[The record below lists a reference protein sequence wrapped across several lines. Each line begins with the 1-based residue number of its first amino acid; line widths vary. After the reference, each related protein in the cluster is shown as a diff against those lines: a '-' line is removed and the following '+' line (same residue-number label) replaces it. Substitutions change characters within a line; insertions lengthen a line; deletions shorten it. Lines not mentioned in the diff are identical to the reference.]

1 MRFIVLLL
9 LFFLYGRNLTFGAN
23 ENHSDFEGSS
33 KFWSFVGPHKGTPPE
48 INNTKWPNVDIDRYI
63 LSKIESN
70 GLSPAD
76 VAAPQ
81 VLVKRLFYD
90 LIGLPP
96 TFDEMKRFSKIND
109 EIEYEKL
116 IDHLLGRPEFGEKIA
131 SLWMNIARYAEDQAH
146 QVGNNEKFFYPHAHK
161 YRHWVI
167 KSFNN
172 DLPYNDFI
180 RLQLAAD
187 QIDEVSVQDVA
198 ALGFLGLGPQYYDR
212 GRLEVKAEEWEDSV
226 DVVSRGFM
234 ALTVACARCHDHKYD
249 PISAADYHA
258 FAGVFASTEIH
269 KREVVSEAGTKTF
282 VHVVKDGKVQDLPLF
297 KRGDVRDKG
306 DVVPR
311 SFLSILSTKDKKK
324 FTKGSGRL
332 ELAEA
337 IADPKNPLTAR
348 VAVNRIWQMLF
359 GRGLVLTASNF
370 GNLGTPPT
378 HPELLDHLA
387 IAFIEGEWSTKNLIK
402 KILSSSTYKQSS
414 IVSLDKRKM
423 DEENKFYSYFPRRRL
438 SAEMLRDAMLF
449 VSEEMEKGDSGSK
462 SLEISDAKNFRRTIY
477 GRISRKELDHYLALF
492 DYPDPNIHSSTRAET
507 ITPAQKL
514 YFINSPFI
522 LARVRKIVS
531 NIGND
536 NPAMSVQNM
545 YSKILSRLP
554 SEEELSNAIEY
565 ISVDKEKRLDRLQRF
580 TQNLLISNEFIFRD

>member
-1 MRFIVLLL
+1 MRLIVLLL
-9 LFFLYGRNLTFGAN
+9 LFFVYGRNLTFGAN
-23 ENHSDFEGSS
+23 KDHSDFEGSS

-48 INNTKWPNVDIDRYI
+48 INNTKWPNGDIDRYI

-70 GLSPAD
+70 GLSPANE
-76 VAAPQ
+76 AAPQ

-96 TFDEMKRFSKIND
+96 TFDEMERFSKIND

-269 KREVVSEAGTKTF
+269 KREMVSETGTKTF

-477 GRISRKELDHYLALF
+477 GQISRKELDHYLALF

-536 NPAMSVQNM
+536 NPTMSVQNM

>member
-1 MRFIVLLL
+1 MRTIVLLL
-9 LFFLYGRNLTFGAN
+9 LFFSYGSNKTVGVTKD
-23 ENHSDFEGSS
+23 HSDF
-33 KFWSFVGPHKGTPPE
+33 WSFITPHKGSLPK
-48 INNTKWPNVDIDRYI
+48 IKNTKWAKGDIDQYI
-63 LSKIESN
+63 LSKIEKN
-70 GLSPAD
+70 GLSP
-76 VAAPQ
+76 VEEAAPEI
-81 VLVKRLFYD
+81 LVKRLFYD

-96 TFDEMKRFSKIND
+96 TFDEVKKFRNINHRT
-109 EIEYEKL
+109 EYEKL
-116 IDHLLGRPEFGEKIA
+116 IDYLLERPEFGEKIA
-131 SLWMNIARYAEDQAH
+131 SLWMNVARYAEDQAH

-161 YRHWVI
+161 YRNWVI

-187 QIDEVSVQDVA
+187 QINNVSDKDIV

-269 KREVVSEAGTKTF
+269 KREVIYEDGAKSF
-282 VHVVKDGKVQDLPLF
+282 IHVVKDGKVQDLPLF

-306 DVVPR
+306 DIVPR
-311 SFLSILSTKDKKK
+311 SFLRILSAQEKKT

-337 IADPKNPLTAR
+337 IVDPKNPLTAR
-348 VAVNRIWQMLF
+348 VAANRIWQMLF

-370 GNLGTPPT
+370 GSLGTPPT
-378 HPELLDHLA
+378 HPELLDYLA
-387 IAFIEGEWSTKNLIK
+387 ITFIEGGWSTKNLIK
-402 KILSSSTYKQSS
+402 RILLSSTYKQSS
-414 IVSLDKRKM
+414 IVSLNKRKM

-438 SAEMLRDAMLF
+438 SAEMLRDSMLF
-449 VSEEMEKGDSGSK
+449 VSGEMEKGDSGSE
-462 SLEISDAKNFRRTIY
+462 SLKISDVKNFRRTIY
-477 GRISRKELDHYLALF
+477 GRISRKELNNYLALF
-492 DYPDPNIHSSTRAET
+492 DYPDPNIHASTREET

-514 YFINSPFI
+514 YFINSPFV
-522 LARVRKIVS
+522 LSRARNIVS
-531 NIGND
+531 NLVND
-536 NPAMSVQNM
+536 NLALSVQNI
-545 YSKILSRLP
+545 YLKILSRLP
-554 SEEELSNAIEY
+554 SEQEKSDTIKYIIVDEEKTIE
-565 ISVDKEKRLDRLQRF
+565 RLTRF
-580 TQNLLISNEFIFRD
+580 AQNLLISNEFIFRD

>member
-1 MRFIVLLL
+1 MRLIVLLL

-48 INNTKWPNVDIDRYI
+48 INNTKWPNGDIDRYI

-70 GLSPAD
+70 GLSPANE
-76 VAAPQ
+76 AAPQ

-387 IAFIEGEWSTKNLIK
+387 IAFIAGEWSTKNLIK

>member
-1 MRFIVLLL
+1 MRLIVLLL
-9 LFFLYGRNLTFGAN
+9 LFFVYGRNLNFGAN
-23 ENHSDFEGSS
+23 KDHSDFEGSS

-48 INNTKWPNVDIDRYI
+48 INNTKWPNGDIDRYI

-70 GLSPAD
+70 GLSPANE
-76 VAAPQ
+76 AAPQ

-96 TFDEMKRFSKIND
+96 TFDEMERFSKIND

-269 KREVVSEAGTKTF
+269 KREMVSETGTKTF

-477 GRISRKELDHYLALF
+477 GQISRKELDHYLALF

-536 NPAMSVQNM
+536 NPTMSVQNM

>member
-48 INNTKWPNVDIDRYI
+48 INNTKWPNGDIDRYI

-462 SLEISDAKNFRRTIY
+462 SLEISDAKNIRRTIY

>member
-1 MRFIVLLL
+1 MRTIVLLL
-9 LFFLYGRNLTFGAN
+9 LFFSYGSNKTVGVTKD
-23 ENHSDFEGSS
+23 HSDS
-33 KFWSFVGPHKGTPPE
+33 WSFITPHKGSLPK
-48 INNTKWPNVDIDRYI
+48 IKNTKWAKGDIDQYI
-63 LSKIESN
+63 LSKIEKN
-70 GLSPAD
+70 GLSP
-76 VAAPQ
+76 VEEAAPEI
-81 VLVKRLFYD
+81 LVKRLFYD

-96 TFDEMKRFSKIND
+96 TFDEVKKFRNINHGT
-109 EIEYEKL
+109 EYEKL
-116 IDHLLGRPEFGEKIA
+116 IDYLLERPEFGEKIA
-131 SLWMNIARYAEDQAH
+131 SLWMNVARYAEDQAH

-161 YRHWVI
+161 YRNWVI

-187 QIDEVSVQDVA
+187 QINNVSDKDIV

-269 KREVVSEAGTKTF
+269 KREVIYEDGAKSF
-282 VHVVKDGKVQDLPLF
+282 IHVVKDGKVQDLPLF

-306 DVVPR
+306 DIVPR
-311 SFLSILSTKDKKK
+311 SFLRILSAQEKKT

-337 IADPKNPLTAR
+337 IVDPKNPLTAR
-348 VAVNRIWQMLF
+348 VAANRIWQMLF

-370 GNLGTPPT
+370 GSLGTPPT
-378 HPELLDHLA
+378 HPELLDYLA
-387 IAFIEGEWSTKNLIK
+387 ITFIEGGWSTKNLIK
-402 KILSSSTYKQSS
+402 RILLSSTYKQSS
-414 IVSLDKRKM
+414 IVSLNKRKM

-438 SAEMLRDAMLF
+438 SAEMLRDSMLF
-449 VSEEMEKGDSGSK
+449 VSGEMEKGDSGSE
-462 SLEISDAKNFRRTIY
+462 SLKISDVKNFRRTIY
-477 GRISRKELDHYLALF
+477 GRISRKELNHYLALF
-492 DYPDPNIHSSTRAET
+492 DYPDPNIHASTREET

-514 YFINSPFI
+514 YFINSPFV
-522 LARVRKIVS
+522 LSRARNIVS
-531 NIGND
+531 NLVND
-536 NPAMSVQNM
+536 NLALSVQNI
-545 YSKILSRLP
+545 YLKILSRLP
-554 SEEELSNAIEY
+554 SEQEKSDTIKYIIVDEEKTIE
-565 ISVDKEKRLDRLQRF
+565 RLTRF
-580 TQNLLISNEFIFRD
+580 AQNLLISNEFIFRD

>member
-48 INNTKWPNVDIDRYI
+48 INNTKWPNGDIDRYI

>member
-48 INNTKWPNVDIDRYI
+48 INNTKWPNGDIDRYI

-146 QVGNNEKFFYPHAHK
+146 QVGDNEKFFYPHAHK

-522 LARVRKIVS
+522 FARVRKIVS

>member
-1 MRFIVLLL
+1 
-9 LFFLYGRNLTFGAN
+9 
-23 ENHSDFEGSS
+23 
-33 KFWSFVGPHKGTPPE
+33 
-48 INNTKWPNVDIDRYI
+48 
-63 LSKIESN
+63 
-70 GLSPAD
+70 
-76 VAAPQ
+76 
-81 VLVKRLFYD
+81 
-90 LIGLPP
+90 
-96 TFDEMKRFSKIND
+96 
-109 EIEYEKL
+109 
-116 IDHLLGRPEFGEKIA
+116 
-131 SLWMNIARYAEDQAH
+131 
-146 QVGNNEKFFYPHAHK
+146 
-161 YRHWVI
+161 
-167 KSFNN
+167 
-172 DLPYNDFI
+172 
-180 RLQLAAD
+180 
-187 QIDEVSVQDVA
+187 
-198 ALGFLGLGPQYYDR
+198 
-212 GRLEVKAEEWEDSV
+212 
-226 DVVSRGFM
+226 
-234 ALTVACARCHDHKYD
+234 
-249 PISAADYHA
+249 
-258 FAGVFASTEIH
+258 
-269 KREVVSEAGTKTF
+269 
-282 VHVVKDGKVQDLPLF
+282 
-297 KRGDVRDKG
+297 
-306 DVVPR
+306 
-311 SFLSILSTKDKKK
+311 LSILSTKDKKK

>member
-1 MRFIVLLL
+1 MRLIVLLL

-48 INNTKWPNVDIDRYI
+48 INNTKWPNGDIDRYI

-70 GLSPAD
+70 GLSPANE
-76 VAAPQ
+76 AAPQ

-297 KRGDVRDKG
+297 KRGDVKDKG

>member
-1 MRFIVLLL
+1 MRLIVLLL

-48 INNTKWPNVDIDRYI
+48 INNTKWPNGDIDRYI

-70 GLSPAD
+70 GLSPANE
-76 VAAPQ
+76 AAPQ

-449 VSEEMEKGDSGSK
+449 VSEELEKGDSGSK

>member
-48 INNTKWPNVDIDRYI
+48 INNTKWPNGDIDRYI

-387 IAFIEGEWSTKNLIK
+387 IAFIEGGWSTKNLIK

>member
-48 INNTKWPNVDIDRYI
+48 INNTKWPNGDIDRYI

-70 GLSPAD
+70 GLSPANE
-76 VAAPQ
+76 AAPQ

-146 QVGNNEKFFYPHAHK
+146 QVGNNEKFFYPHAYK
-161 YRHWVI
+161 YRNWVI

>member
-1 MRFIVLLL
+1 MRLIVLLL

-48 INNTKWPNVDIDRYI
+48 INNTKWPNGDIDRYI

-70 GLSPAD
+70 GLSPANE
-76 VAAPQ
+76 AAPQ

-269 KREVVSEAGTKTF
+269 KREV
-282 VHVVKDGKVQDLPLF
+282 
-297 KRGDVRDKG
+297 
-306 DVVPR
+306 
-311 SFLSILSTKDKKK
+311 
-324 FTKGSGRL
+324 
-332 ELAEA
+332 
-337 IADPKNPLTAR
+337 
-348 VAVNRIWQMLF
+348 
-359 GRGLVLTASNF
+359 
-370 GNLGTPPT
+370 
-378 HPELLDHLA
+378 
-387 IAFIEGEWSTKNLIK
+387 
-402 KILSSSTYKQSS
+402 
-414 IVSLDKRKM
+414 
-423 DEENKFYSYFPRRRL
+423 
-438 SAEMLRDAMLF
+438 
-449 VSEEMEKGDSGSK
+449 
-462 SLEISDAKNFRRTIY
+462 
-477 GRISRKELDHYLALF
+477 
-492 DYPDPNIHSSTRAET
+492 
-507 ITPAQKL
+507 
-514 YFINSPFI
+514 
-522 LARVRKIVS
+522 
-531 NIGND
+531 
-536 NPAMSVQNM
+536 
-545 YSKILSRLP
+545 
-554 SEEELSNAIEY
+554 
-565 ISVDKEKRLDRLQRF
+565 
-580 TQNLLISNEFIFRD
+580 

>member
-1 MRFIVLLL
+1 MRLIVLLL

-48 INNTKWPNVDIDRYI
+48 INNTKWPNGDIDRYI

-70 GLSPAD
+70 GLSPANE
-76 VAAPQ
+76 AAPQ

-269 KREVVSEAGTKTF
+269 KREVVSEGGTKTF

-370 GNLGTPPT
+370 GNLGTAPT

-449 VSEEMEKGDSGSK
+449 VSEELEKGDSGSK

>member
-1 MRFIVLLL
+1 MRLIVLLL

-23 ENHSDFEGSS
+23 KDHADSEGSS

-48 INNTKWPNVDIDRYI
+48 INNTKWPNGDIDRYI

-70 GLSPAD
+70 GLSPANE
-76 VAAPQ
+76 AAPQ

-269 KREVVSEAGTKTF
+269 KREVVSEGGTKTF

-311 SFLSILSTKDKKK
+311 SFLSILSTKDKKN

-370 GNLGTPPT
+370 GNLGTAPT

-449 VSEEMEKGDSGSK
+449 VSEELEKGDSGSK

>member
-1 MRFIVLLL
+1 MRLIVLLL

-48 INNTKWPNVDIDRYI
+48 INNTKWPNGDIDRYI

-70 GLSPAD
+70 GLSPANE
-76 VAAPQ
+76 AAPQ

-146 QVGNNEKFFYPHAHK
+146 QVGDNEKFFYPHAHK

-531 NIGND
+531 DIGND

>member
-387 IAFIEGEWSTKNLIK
+387 IAFIEGGWSTKNLIK

>member
-1 MRFIVLLL
+1 MRLIVLLL

-48 INNTKWPNVDIDRYI
+48 INNTKWPNGDIDRYI

-70 GLSPAD
+70 GLSPANE
-76 VAAPQ
+76 AAPQ

-522 LARVRKIVS
+522 FARVRKIVS
-531 NIGND
+531 DIGND
-536 NPAMSVQNM
+536 NPPMSVQNM